1 MFVGTLKLTLLIAGS
16 RTLKDKRQVVRSI
29 LDTVKARR
37 NMSTAEIGSL
47 DNTSVAEL
55 GFATVGNQMQKVR
68 ESIEW
73 VIDFVEN
80 NYELEIIDKD
90 INIY

>member
-47 DNTSVAEL
+47 DNTAVAEL